1 MARKKS
7 LVIEI
12 LGNNKMGR
20 AVRDAMGDMRR
31 MGQFAGRIGKGIARA
46 FKVATVGVAAFTAG
60 LAVTLKKTAGFNVA
74 MARAWTMTGGGISN
88 FKAMRE
94 EVMALSSE
102 LGVAKDQ
109 LSSGLYQALSA
120 GVSQDNVFGFL
131 RIAAKTAIAD
141 GSEIEV
147 AVDGITTLLNAFGI
161 ESSKTGQVVDQM
173 FAVVKGGKT
182 TFGDLA
188 ANLSK
193 AAPVAAALG
202 VGMDQILAA
211 VAALTKQGTPTE
223 VALTSLRNIM
233 LSLNK
238 ELGDGWAKSYTLQDA
253 LQKVAKKADY
263 SATALEG
270 IFSKRDVAQVFGLVG
285 ENADEAA
292 EALDNMTRAT
302 GSLTDAYQKVQQFR
316 FWERL
321 KNTLSTVALQFG
333 IVVEEGADLAELID
347 KISIKAGE
355 LGADYAKALLPY
367 IQEIKGAV
375 DNMLSSDPAKI
386 KEGKQAI
393 EAMFDQ
399 ASAYVKPRFEEWGEA
414 AGSAIWRGF
423 KKGAT
428 SGVNKYAES
437 TERKTAG
444 TWGRRALTFVSAP
457 SAFQGG
463 FSGAQGSLLDKF
475 NAGVGAAATDI
486 KRSWLGPGSSKQNP
500 QYVQEVTPISG
511 VEGP

>member
-20 AVRDAMGDMRR
+20 AVRDAMGDLRR
-31 MGQFAGRIGKGIARA
+31 LGRFAGRIGKSIAKA
-46 FKVATVGVAAFTAG
+46 FKFGLAGVAAFTTGMG
-60 LAVTLKKTAGFNVA
+60 LALRETAKFNVA
-74 MARAWTMTGGGISN
+74 MARAWTMTGGGIGN

-109 LSSGLYQALSA
+109 LSRGLYQALSA
-120 GVSQDNVFGFL
+120 GVPQDNVFSFL

-161 ESSKTGQVVDQM
+161 EADKTGEVVDQM

-188 ANLSK
+188 ANLSN

-238 ELGDGWAKSYTLQDA
+238 ELGDGWAESYTLQDA
-253 LQKVAKKADY
+253 LQKVAEEADY

-292 EALDNMTRAT
+292 KALDNMTKST
-302 GSLTDAYQKVQQFR
+302 GSLTEAYQKVQQFR
-316 FWERL
+316 FWDRL
-321 KNTLSTVALQFG
+321 KNTLTTVAIRFG
-333 IVVEEGADLAELID
+333 IAVSEGADLAELID
-347 KISIKAGE
+347 TISIKAGE
-355 LGADYAKALLPY
+355 LGKDYAEAILPY
-367 IQEIKGAV
+367 IQSIKASV
-375 DNMLSSDPAKI
+375 DDMLSGDEGRIQKG
-386 KEGKQAI
+386 KESLI
-393 EAMFDQ
+393 AMFEGVRGRVEPMFIQ
-399 ASAYVKPRFEEWGEA
+399 WGDA
-414 AGSAIWRGF
+414 AGAAIWSGF
-423 KKGAT
+423 QRAASG
-428 SGVNKYAES
+428 GVNKAFVNQEG
-437 TERKTAG
+437 RTAG
-444 TWGRRALTFVSAP
+444 TVGRMTISPISAA
-457 SAFQGG
+457 SAFMGG
-463 FSGAQGSLLDKF
+463 ASGSNGSLLDKF
-475 NAGVGAAATDI
+475 RAGAGAAVTDLR
-486 KRSWLGPGSSKQNP
+486 RSYFGPGSSPSAPIHVK
-500 QYVQEVTPISG
+500 EVVPLT
-511 VEGP
+511 GPEA